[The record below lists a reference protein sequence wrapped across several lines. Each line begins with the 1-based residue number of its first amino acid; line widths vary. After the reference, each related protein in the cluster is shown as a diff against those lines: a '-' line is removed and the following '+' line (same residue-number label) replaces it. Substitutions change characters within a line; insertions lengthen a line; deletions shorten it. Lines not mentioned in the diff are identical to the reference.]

1 MSEEKNTG
9 EDAVLTNTDL
19 AFERTILGEKR
30 TLMAWVRTAIS
41 LISFGFTIY
50 KFFQE
55 ASTKTGLTHRLLSP
69 RKVGMVMI
77 LFGLLSL
84 VWGLMDHREMMNKLK
99 KSYPGADE
107 SRSKWLAMLVL
118 LFGIVMFLGVFF
130 RQ

>member
-1 MSEEKNTG
+1 MDNEKNTT
-9 EDAVLTNTDL
+9 EEPVMNSNDL

-30 TLMAWVRTAIS
+30 TLMAWIRTGIS

-55 ASTKTGLTHRLLSP
+55 ASTKTGIAHRLLSP
-69 RKVGMVMI
+69 RKVGMIMI
-77 LFGLLSL
+77 VLGQLALL
-84 VWGLMDHREMMNKLK
+84 WGLMDHNEMMKKLK
-99 KSYPGADE
+99 KSYSGAEE

-118 LFGIVMFLGVFF
+118 LFGVVMFLGVLF